1 MYILYMKRSLWNVV
15 LRSGVDQHSDVA
27 CALQR
32 CSCVR
37 PSGFVHIR
45 LVSHCLAEVCQGV
58 WGVGFDISR
67 HVQHEADQ
75 NGSAVARRVRLG
87 PRVAPSS
94 LAVSRAAIPAGLERE
109 RRCARAYRAD
119 RRRTWSSARSSC
131 CSTASTPSAA
141 VSSRSLAVLPSNPH
155 RTANAR
161 RESNSCCVCCA
172 ITDAATT
179 ATAATA
185 ATANATTAAP
195 NARRPY
201 SSGLSKCC
209 WRVSAVR
216 TSGCPS
222 ACARHSASAANASGL
237 RPSCISAVP
246 NATPITSKA
255 LNSTISLERWCSW
268 IE

>member
-1 MYILYMKRSLWNVV
+1 MWPYRS
-15 LRSGVDQHSDVA
+15 RVDQHCDVA

-37 PSGFVHIR
+37 SSGFVHIR
-45 LVSHCLAEVCQGV
+45 LVSHCLAEVCEGV
-58 WGVGFDISR
+58 RGVGFDISR
-67 HVQHEADQ
+67 HVQHETDQ

-87 PRVAPSS
+87 PRAAPSS
-94 LAVSRAAIPAGLERE
+94 LTVSRAAIPAGLERE

-119 RRRTWSSARSSC
+119 RCGTWSSARSSC
-131 CSTASTPSAA
+131 CATASTPSAA
-141 VSSRSLAVLPSNPH
+141 VSNRSLAVLPSNPH

-161 RESNSCCVCCA
+161 RESNSCCGCSA

-179 ATAATA
+179 TTA

-195 NARRPY
+195 NARRAY

-209 WRVSAVR
+209 WWIYAVR

-222 ACARHSASAANASGL
+222 ACARHSASAANGSGL

-246 NATPITSKA
+246 NATPITAKA
-255 LNSTISLERWCSW
+255 LNSTISLERLCP
-268 IE
+268 